1 MERETGLEPATF
13 SLEGWRSSQL
23 SYSRPKWSGWED
35 LVFRLTTFAHVA
47 ADSRRYRSGP
57 SFQILQTC
65 TIGMF
70 PLITS
75 TVSGILPIQTWSGWE
90 DLVFRLTTF
99 AAEPRTPAAI
109 ALVRPF
115 KSCKHA
121 PSACFP

>member
-23 SYSRPKWSGWED
+23 SYSRPNWSGWED

-65 TIGMF
+65 TNGMF

-90 DLVFRLTTF
+90 DLNLR
-99 AAEPRTPAAI
+99 PPAPKAG
-109 ALVRPF
+109 ALNQTALHPDYN
-115 KSCKHA
+115 S
-121 PSACFP
+121 